1 VGCRS
6 AAEMVALDASAVAAL
21 LVELGRRTALAGDN
35 YFRAK
40 AYQRAADRLAA
51 LVEPLDR
58 VIAENRLRELPGIGE
73 TIADIVTKLHRTGTH
88 PLLEKLRKD
97 LPEGVLDMLSI
108 PGLKPEKI
116 HILHKELGITDLAAL
131 EAAAREDRLKRVKG
145 LGAAMQRKILDGLK
159 IREHALGARHLHRA
173 EELAVSAAETLQH
186 SLPGLIRTVTA
197 GDLRRGGEL
206 VSNLALVA
214 EVEQVPGPPKVVSSG
229 EMSVYLTDPR
239 RFGINLLFATG
250 SARHLEK
257 LERRAAA
264 MGMALTPEGLRCGRK
279 VVAAGTEADIYQA
292 LDLQY
297 IEPELREGLDE
308 IERAQAHSIPPLVTA
323 EDLRGVLHAHT
334 IASDGVDTLEAMA
347 EASIARGYQYIGIT
361 DHSKTAHYAGG
372 LTVEEIEQQHAEI
385 DRLNGSFGG
394 RFRIF
399 KGIESDILPDGSLD
413 YSDDVLC
420 HFDFIIG
427 SIHGRFRLDSEEQ
440 TQRLVRAASNPFVTI
455 IGHMTG
461 RQLLRRPGYE
471 LDIER
476 VLTACAEHGVAVE
489 VNGNPWRLDLDWRWL
504 RRALELGC
512 TFSINPDAH
521 STGEIASST
530 RWGLAI
536 ARKSGMPAD
545 RVVNALDRDQFA
557 LWLAS
562 RTNRRRS
569 LHRTPTRKRPESR
582 LGRLLPL

>member
-1 VGCRS
+1 M
-6 AAEMVALDASAVAAL
+6 AALDASAVAAL

-40 AYQRAADRLAA
+40 AYQRAADRLSA

-58 VIAENRLRELPGIGE
+58 VIAENRLRQVPGIGE

-97 LPEGVLDMLSI
+97 VPEGVLDMLSI

-116 HILHKELGITDLAAL
+116 NILHKELGITDLAAL
-131 EAAAREDRLKRVKG
+131 EAAAREGRLKSIKG
-145 LGAAMQRKILDGLK
+145 LGPTMQRKILEGLK
-159 IREHALGARHLHRA
+159 ICEHAQGARHLHRA
-173 EELAVSAAETLQH
+173 DELAVAAAETLEH
-186 SLPGLIRTVTA
+186 SLPGLIRAVTA

-214 EVEQVPGPPKVVSSG
+214 EVERIPGPPKVVSSG

-239 RFGINLLFATG
+239 RFGVSLLFATG
-250 SARHLEK
+250 SARHLEG

-264 MGMALTPEGLRCGRK
+264 MGMALTPEGLRRSRK
-279 VVAAGTEADIYQA
+279 IVAAETEASIYHA

-334 IASDGVDTLEAMA
+334 TASDGVDTLEAMA
-347 EASIARGYQYIGIT
+347 KAAIACGYQYIGIT

-372 LTVEEIEQQHAEI
+372 LTAEAIEQQHAEI
-385 DRLNGSFGG
+385 DRLNTSFGN

-399 KGIESDILPDGSLD
+399 KGIESDILSDGSLD
-413 YSDDVLC
+413 YPDDVLRR
-420 HFDFIIG
+420 FDFIIG
-427 SIHGRFRLDSEEQ
+427 SIHGQFRLDPKAQ
-440 TQRLVRAASNPFVTI
+440 TERLVRAASNPFVTI

-476 VLTACAEHGVAVE
+476 VLRACAEHGVAVE

-521 STGEIASST
+521 STREIVSST

-536 ARKSGMPAD
+536 ARKSGIPAD
-545 RVVNALDRDQFA
+545 CVVNALDRDRFA
-557 LWLAS
+557 LWFDSRQERTRSPRRAS
-562 RTNRRRS
+562 AC
-569 LHRTPTRKRPESR
+569 KRLEPA
-582 LGRLLPL
+582 